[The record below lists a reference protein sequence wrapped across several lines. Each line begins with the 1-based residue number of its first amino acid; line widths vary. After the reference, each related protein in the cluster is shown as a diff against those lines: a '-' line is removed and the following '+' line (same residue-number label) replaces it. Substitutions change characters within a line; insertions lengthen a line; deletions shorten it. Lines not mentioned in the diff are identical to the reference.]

1 MDTLTF
7 GEINYRKFFETAI
20 EVSIIGVLIFA
31 QSIPILAW
39 EERIANVTPLQVK
52 IDTGPISEEFTNTF
66 SKEKRQE
73 EFNDRIR
80 KKYPKAAITDV
91 TSGVKHIKLTR
102 YYNNRP
108 VRINIIEV
116 DNKLGQ
122 NYKLKPALAS
132 NNTLKAKNTIR
143 TIATREKAIV
153 ALNGTFFKPQTG
165 VPLGTLMINNKMYTG
180 PIYDRVAMG
189 IFENGSG
196 VSYDIKRVQFNAEI
210 KVGEKNFKV
219 DNINQPRM
227 LSTYLLIYTPEWGST
242 SPATPKYGMQIAVKD
257 KKVIAISSQSIKIPE
272 GGYVLSGPEKIIS
285 QIALGKKVELNIKTN
300 PEWKNVKH
308 IISGGPYLVKNGQP
322 YVDVA
327 EEKLNSIGG
336 RNPRSAI
343 GYTADNDF
351 IFVAVDGRE
360 GSSVGMSLWEL
371 AKFMHS
377 LGCVNAM
384 NLDGGGSTVMYV
396 KGQIVNNPAFK
407 GGIALSNALVLA
419 ED

>member
-91 TSGVKHIKLTR
+91 TSGVKHIKLIR

-132 NNTLKAKNTIR
+132 NSTLKAKNTIR

-189 IFENGSG
+189 IFENGSV
-196 VSYDIKRVQFNAEI
+196 VSYDIKRVQFNTEI
-210 KVGEKNFKV
+210 KVGEKIFKV

-272 GGYVLSGPEKIIS
+272 GGYVLSGPEKIVS

-322 YVDVA
+322 FVDVT

-371 AKFMHS
+371 AEFMHS